1 MIPTPSPARRDRSRR
16 AARTALAL
24 LPVSLLAAGCDVR
37 DTYESAFSIG
47 FPKPATEQAESIYD
61 LWLGSVAA
69 SVVVGVFVWFLMGW
83 AGFRYRKKSE
93 QLPRQVRYNLP
104 IEVLYTVVP
113 FVIIAVLFFY
123 TTVSQNFVNELT
135 EDEEGG
141 SGADVNIGIVGF
153 QWNWTFNYLDE
164 GVGVTGQTT
173 QPAVMVLPTD
183 RTIRFT
189 ETSPDVIHAWWVPE
203 FLFKRDVIPGR
214 ENTFE
219 ITIKK
224 EGEYIGRCAEF
235 CGEKH
240 SAMNFRVR
248 VVSPEEYDA
257 YIDELQADPK
267 NAIGSGLGTGKVV
280 EPGTEDHTADGA
292 DDEHGSDS

>member
-1 MIPTPSPARRDRSRR
+1 MIPTPSPARSGRYGR
-16 AARTALAL
+16 AARLAAVLLPATALAT
-24 LPVSLLAAGCDVR
+24 GCDIAER
-37 DTYESAFSIG
+37 SEQAIAFG
-47 FPKPATEQAESIYD
+47 FPEPVTEQAESIYN
-61 LWLGSVAA
+61 LWLGSAAA
-69 SVVVGVFVWFLMGW
+69 SLVVGVFVWALILF
-83 AGFRYRKKSE
+83 AGFRYRKKSD

-123 TTVSQNFVNELT
+123 TTVSQNFVNDLT
-135 EDEEGG
+135 EDEQGN
-141 SGADVNIGIVGF
+141 SAADVNIDIVGF
-153 QWNWTFNYLDE
+153 QWNWSFNYVDE
-164 GVGVTGQTT
+164 GVGVTGETT

-189 ETSPDVIHAWWVPE
+189 ETSPDVIHAWWVPQ

-219 ITIKK
+219 VTVKK

-240 SAMNFRVR
+240 SAMNFVVR
-248 VVSPEEYDA
+248 VVSPEEYDD
-257 YIDELQADPK
+257 YIAELKEDPA
-267 NAIGSGLGTGKVV
+267 NELGSGIGTGKPRTG
-280 EPGTEDHTADGA
+280 ENEAASEADQ
-292 DDEHGSDS
+292 GSDDS

>member
-1 MIPTPSPARRDRSRR
+1 MIPTPSPARSGRYGR
-16 AARTALAL
+16 AARLAAVL
-24 LPVSLLAAGCDVR
+24 LPASVLAAGCDVR
-37 DTYESAFSIG
+37 DVYESAFSIG
-47 FPKPATEQAESIYD
+47 FPKPITEQAESIYD
-61 LWLGSVAA
+61 LWLGTVAA
-69 SVVVGVFVWFLMGW
+69 SVVVGAFVWLLMLW
-83 AGFRYRKKSE
+83 AGFVYRKKSD

-135 EDEEGG
+135 EDEQGE
-141 SGADVNIGIVGF
+141 SAADVNIGIVGF
-153 QWNWTFNYLDE
+153 QWNWSFNYLDE
-164 GVGVTGQTT
+164 GVGVTGETT
-173 QPAVMVLPTD
+173 TPAVMVLPTD

-219 ITIKK
+219 VTVKK

-240 SAMNFRVR
+240 SAMNFVVR
-248 VVSPEEYDA
+248 VVSPEEYDD
-257 YIDELQADPK
+257 YIAELKENPA
-267 NAIGSGLGTGKVV
+267 NELGSGRGTGA
-280 EPGTEDHTADGA
+280 PRNEDEAASEADN
-292 DDEHGSDS
+292 GSDS

>member
-1 MIPTPSPARRDRSRR
+1 MIPTPSPARRDRLRR
-16 AARTALAL
+16 AARTAAVL
-24 LPVSLLAAGCDVR
+24 LTASVLVTGCSVR
-37 DTYESAFSIG
+37 EAYESAFSIG

-83 AGFRYRKKSE
+83 AGFRYRKKSDE
-93 QLPRQVRYNLP
+93 LPRQVRYNLP

-135 EDEEGG
+135 DEDEG
-141 SGADVNIGIVGF
+141 GADVNIGIVGF
-153 QWNWTFNYLDE
+153 QWNWTFNYTDE

-189 ETSPDVIHAWWVPE
+189 ETSPDVIHSWWVPE

-219 ITIKK
+219 VTINK

-240 SAMNFRVR
+240 SAMNFVVR

-257 YIDELQADPK
+257 YIDELQANPA
-267 NAIGSGLGTGKVV
+267 NAIGTGLGTGKVV
-280 EPGTEDHTADGA
+280 EPGTEDQTA
-292 DDEHGSDS
+292 DDEQRSDS

>member
-1 MIPTPSPARRDRSRR
+1 MIPTPSPAAPGGRLRGVRL
-16 AARTALAL
+16 AAAL
-24 LPVSLLAAGCDVR
+24 LVSGLLAAGCDAR
-37 DTYESAFSIG
+37 DAYETTFGVG
-47 FPKPATEQAESIYD
+47 FPKPVTEQGENIYE
-61 LWLGSVAA
+61 LWLGSAA
-69 SVVVGVFVWFLMGW
+69 AATVVGIFVWLLMLW

-113 FVIIAVLFFY
+113 FVIIAVLFYY
-123 TTVSQNFVNELT
+123 TTISQNFVNELS
-135 EDEEGG
+135 DEEQG
-141 SGADVNIGIVGF
+141 GADVNIGVVGF
-153 QWNWTFNYLDE
+153 QWNWSFNYVDE

-183 RTIRFT
+183 RKIRIV
-189 ETSPDVIHAWWVPE
+189 ETSPDVIHSFFVPS

-219 ITIKK
+219 FTVKK
-224 EGEYIGRCAEF
+224 EGEYIGRCAEL

-248 VVSPEEYDA
+248 VVSPEAYDA
-257 YIDELQADPK
+257 YLAQLKQDPA
-267 NAIGSGLGTGKVV
+267 NQIGSGTGTGAV
-280 EPGTEDHTADGA
+280 TGA
-292 DDEHGSDS
+292 EATTGSDS